1 PLQARYTLCGT
12 MDSTSGGR
20 LSRRAAEGSSVTDIA
35 PLSGR
40 DRTAGEMTAT
50 DTTDRPYSGEPSRYL
65 TQALSRLRWT
75 TIAALLLL
83 TLLQPTTG
91 RAELPSWAL
100 VLLFAGYN
108 GLCQWL
114 QITWPVIHSFAR
126 QAMMDLPAIGLIYAI
141 SAQPGGAPYV
151 LVVLAVVCA
160 AVIFSSRGTLLYTA
174 AAAMTVAAIEPTLPM
189 WSPTAGHVREL
200 GVRIVGLVVVGI
212 GTTILA
218 RHLTLE
224 QAAARANRDEAERL
238 TELDHLRV
246 DFVATIS
253 HDLQTPLAATRV
265 CLGLLDASV
274 ADRLRAEERELLD
287 SARRN
292 NQHLGLLIDDLLA
305 LNQLEAGTLRL
316 DRQLIDLRAIVADAP
331 VTIHSL
337 LENKGQTLEI
347 DLPVTPLTVVGDARR
362 LGQVLVNLLAN
373 AHRHTPTGTG
383 VVVSGRATGTEVIL
397 TVSDNGP
404 GIAPEDLETVFRR
417 FHRLAAHGE
426 GSGLGLTI
434 VRELI
439 ELHGGRIWAESTP
452 GQGSVFHVA
461 LPKAIGGG
469 AP

>member
-1 PLQARYTLCGT
+1 
-12 MDSTSGGR
+12 M
-20 LSRRAAEGSSVTDIA
+20 TDIA

-50 DTTDRPYSGEPSRYL
+50 DTIDRPYSGEPSRYL
-65 TQALSRLRWT
+65 TQALSRLRWA

-91 RAELPSWAL
+91 RADLPSWAL
-100 VLLFAGYN
+100 LLLFAGYN

-114 QITWPVIHSFAR
+114 QITRPVIHSFPR
-126 QAMMDLPAIGLIYAI
+126 QAMMDLPTIGLIYAF

-212 GTTILA
+212 GTTVLA

-238 TELDHLRV
+238 TELDRLRV
-246 DFVATIS
+246 NFIATIS

-265 CLGLLDASV
+265 CLGLLDASA
-274 ADRLRAEERELLD
+274 ADRLQVEERELLE

-292 NQHLGLLIDDLLA
+292 NQHLG
-305 LNQLEAGTLRL
+305 
-316 DRQLIDLRAIVADAP
+316 
-331 VTIHSL
+331 
-337 LENKGQTLEI
+337 
-347 DLPVTPLTVVGDARR
+347 
-362 LGQVLVNLLAN
+362 
-373 AHRHTPTGTG
+373 
-383 VVVSGRATGTEVIL
+383 
-397 TVSDNGP
+397 
-404 GIAPEDLETVFRR
+404 
-417 FHRLAAHGE
+417 
-426 GSGLGLTI
+426 
-434 VRELI
+434 
-439 ELHGGRIWAESTP
+439 
-452 GQGSVFHVA
+452 
-461 LPKAIGGG
+461 
-469 AP
+469 

>member
-1 PLQARYTLCGT
+1 
-12 MDSTSGGR
+12 MDSTPDGR
-20 LSRRAAEGSSVTDIA
+20 LSRRAAEGISVTPIA
-35 PLSGR
+35 PLSGQ
-40 DRTAGEMTAT
+40 DRIAGETTAT
-50 DTTDRPYSGEPSRYL
+50 DGTYLGEPSRYL
-65 TQALSRLRWT
+65 TQALSRLRWA
-75 TIAALLLL
+75 TIGALLLL

-91 RAELPSWAL
+91 RADLPSWAL
-100 VLLFAGYN
+100 LLLFAGYN
-108 GLCQWL
+108 GLCHWMQVA
-114 QITWPVIHSFAR
+114 WPAIHFFAR
-126 QAMMDLPAIGLIYAI
+126 QAMTDLPTIGLIYAL

-174 AAAMTVAAIEPTLPM
+174 AAALMIAAIEPTLSL
-189 WSPTAGHVREL
+189 WSPTAGHLREL

-212 GTTILA
+212 GSTVLT

-238 TELDHLRV
+238 TELDRLRV
-246 DFVATIS
+246 NFIATIS

-265 CLGLLDASV
+265 CLGLLDASA
-274 ADRLRAEERELLD
+274 ADRLQVEERELLE

-316 DRQLIDLRAIVADAP
+316 DRHAIDLRAVVADAP
-331 VTIHSL
+331 LAIHSL
-337 LENKGQTLEI
+337 LQNKGQTLEI
-347 DLPVTPLTVVGDARR
+347 DLPATPLMVVGDARR
-362 LGQVLVNLLAN
+362 LGQAVVNLLAN
-373 AHRHTPTGTG
+373 AHRHTPPGTR
-383 VVVSGRATGTEVIL
+383 VVISGRVTSDEVIL

-404 GIAPEDLETVFRR
+404 GIPPGALETIFRR

-434 VRELI
+434 VRELV